1 MKSLKRT
8 ILYYAAAIISA
19 ALISSA
25 VTILLIRNGQ
35 KDSVILTVDEYS
47 QIRDAVA
54 LQEIADVIDAQYY
67 GDKPSR
73 EELINQAARGMVASL
88 GDPYSEY
95 FTEEEYNAYI
105 SNMNG
110 QYSGIGILLSQ
121 PNETGAVVMDVYEGN
136 PAAEAGIA
144 TGDVITHVGG
154 KSVVGMTMD
163 ELTNEIWGEDGTEL
177 ELSVLRDAE
186 QLTFTVTRGPVNV
199 KRVDSR
205 LFNEKTGYIRIDMFT
220 GNCVTEFEEALRD
233 LTDRGMRSLLIDLR
247 NNPGG
252 SLDAVV
258 SIADMVLQSGTI
270 VSIRHGDDDQGS
282 VYTSDAKG
290 VNVPIA
296 VLVNGNSASAS
307 EILAGAVQDLEAGV
321 VVGMPTFGKGIVQTS
336 LRINANQAW
345 LKLTTDAYY
354 TPNGSN
360 IHGIGIMPDIEVDL
374 DPEFDNVPISQIP
387 QDEDA
392 QLWAALDYIR
402 EQANAKDA
410 A

>member
-163 ELTNEIWGEDGTEL
+163 ELTNEIGGEDGTEL

-220 GNCVTEFEEALRD
+220 GNCVTEF
-233 LTDRGMRSLLIDLR
+233 
-247 NNPGG
+247 
-252 SLDAVV
+252 
-258 SIADMVLQSGTI
+258 
-270 VSIRHGDDDQGS
+270 
-282 VYTSDAKG
+282 
-290 VNVPIA
+290 
-296 VLVNGNSASAS
+296 
-307 EILAGAVQDLEAGV
+307 
-321 VVGMPTFGKGIVQTS
+321 
-336 LRINANQAW
+336 
-345 LKLTTDAYY
+345 
-354 TPNGSN
+354 
-360 IHGIGIMPDIEVDL
+360 
-374 DPEFDNVPISQIP
+374 
-387 QDEDA
+387 
-392 QLWAALDYIR
+392 
-402 EQANAKDA
+402 
-410 A
+410 

>member
-1 MKSLKRT
+1 
-8 ILYYAAAIISA
+8 
-19 ALISSA
+19 
-25 VTILLIRNGQ
+25 
-35 KDSVILTVDEYS
+35 
-47 QIRDAVA
+47 
-54 LQEIADVIDAQYY
+54 
-67 GDKPSR
+67 
-73 EELINQAARGMVASL
+73 
-88 GDPYSEY
+88 
-95 FTEEEYNAYI
+95 
-105 SNMNG
+105 
-110 QYSGIGILLSQ
+110 
-121 PNETGAVVMDVYEGN
+121 
-136 PAAEAGIA
+136 
-144 TGDVITHVGG
+144 
-154 KSVVGMTMD
+154 
-163 ELTNEIWGEDGTEL
+163 
-177 ELSVLRDAE
+177 
-186 QLTFTVTRGPVNV
+186 
-199 KRVDSR
+199 
-205 LFNEKTGYIRIDMFT
+205 
-220 GNCVTEFEEALRD
+220 
-233 LTDRGMRSLLIDLR
+233 MRSLLIDLR